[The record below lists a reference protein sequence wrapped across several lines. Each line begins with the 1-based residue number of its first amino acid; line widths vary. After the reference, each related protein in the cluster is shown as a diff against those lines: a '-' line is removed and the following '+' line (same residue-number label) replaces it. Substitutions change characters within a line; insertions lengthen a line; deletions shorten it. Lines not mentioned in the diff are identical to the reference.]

1 MHGKLL
7 KRCQALAEGPG
18 MGRQRPDLGDEVQSW
33 PEGNY
38 IIFYR
43 SNDEGIDVLRFLH
56 GARDLD
62 RLFEGPPHG

>member
-1 MHGKLL
+1 
-7 KRCQALAEGPG
+7 